1 MKFIRISV
9 LACCLVL
16 ACQVQA
22 RPGGGGWDNPSGP
35 GAGPGPWIKPVP
47 QPHPAPGGWV
57 DVLPRGYQT
66 VLVAGLTYF
75 VLNDIWYKMN
85 GGRYQVVTAPTQ
97 TTTTT
102 TTTTTVNGGYEQ
114 PYGLTQVDIG
124 GVRYYVRD
132 GRYYR
137 RNVDGEYLEV
147 TPPASQRG
155 SY

>member
-1 MKFIRISV
+1 MKSIRISV

-102 TTTTTVNGGYEQ
+102 TTTTVNGGYEQ

>member
-1 MKFIRISV
+1 MKSVRVSV
-9 LACCLVL
+9 LVACLAL
-16 ACQVQA
+16 ACQAQA
-22 RPGGGGWDNPSGP
+22 KPGGGHWDNQQ
-35 GAGPGPWIKPVP
+35 GPGPWI
-47 QPHPAPGGWV
+47 QPHHHPAPGGWV

-102 TTTTTVNGGYEQ
+102 TTTVNGGYEQ

-155 SY
+155 TY

>member
-102 TTTTTVNGGYEQ
+102 TTTTVNGGYEQ

>member
-1 MKFIRISV
+1 
-9 LACCLVL
+9 
-16 ACQVQA
+16 
-22 RPGGGGWDNPSGP
+22 
-35 GAGPGPWIKPVP
+35 
-47 QPHPAPGGWV
+47 V

-97 TTTTT
+97 TITPS
-102 TTTTTVNGGYEQ
+102 NGGNEQ

-124 GVRYYVRD
+124 GVRYYVKD

-137 RNVDGEYLEV
+137 RNADGECLEV

-155 SY
+155 GY

>member
-1 MKFIRISV
+1 MKPMRISV
-9 LACCLVL
+9 LASCLVL
-16 ACQVQA
+16 ACQAQA
-22 RPGGGGWDNPSGP
+22 RPGGGWDNRPGP
-35 GAGPGPWIKPVP
+35 DAGPGPWIKPVP
-47 QPHPAPGGWV
+47 QPRPAPGGWV

-97 TTTTT
+97 TITPS
-102 TTTTTVNGGYEQ
+102 NGGNEQ

-124 GVRYYVRD
+124 GVRYYVKD

-137 RNVDGEYLEV
+137 RNADGECLEV

-155 SY
+155 GY